1 MIIKANQFDLE
12 HIASS
17 GQCFRMNRIG
27 EHRYG
32 VIAYGAYIELTQLKQ
47 DVVDF
52 SCTTEEYD
60 TLWKDYF
67 DLTYEYEPIYESLV
81 KSKDG
86 FLRDA
91 ARFGRG
97 LRILKQEPFE
107 VLISF
112 ILSQNKNIPAIKKTI
127 EQLCELYG
135 EKREWKEPDG
145 ERTLSYYSFPTPLA
159 LAAADPKDLRKTG
172 MGYRDAYVLR
182 AAEAIATGALD
193 FNSLIN
199 CEAEEAKSQLKT
211 IHGVGDKVANCI
223 SLYGLHHLDVYPVD
237 VWIAKTVK
245 EIYKGQF
252 DWTLYQGQAG
262 IVQQYMFY
270 YKRSKSL

>member
-1 MIIKANQFDLE
+1 MIIKASQFDLE

-27 EHRYG
+27 EHQYG
-32 VIAYGAYIELTQLKQ
+32 VVAYGAYVELTQVEQ
-47 DVVDF
+47 DTVDF
-52 SCTTEEYD
+52 SCTEEEYEA
-60 TLWKDYF
+60 LWKEYF
-67 DLTYEYEPIYESLV
+67 DLDYDYGAVYKRLIHGE
-81 KSKDG
+81 DG

-91 ARFGRG
+91 AMFGRG
-97 LRILKQEPFE
+97 IRILKQEPFE

-135 EKREWKEPDG
+135 EKREWKGPDG
-145 ERTLSYYSFPTPLA
+145 ERTLSYYTFPTPLA
-159 LAAADPKDLRKTG
+159 LASADPKDLRKTG

-182 AAEAIATGALD
+182 ASEAIATGALD
-193 FNSLIN
+193 FIALME
-199 CEAEEAKSQLKT
+199 CDAGEARNQLKT